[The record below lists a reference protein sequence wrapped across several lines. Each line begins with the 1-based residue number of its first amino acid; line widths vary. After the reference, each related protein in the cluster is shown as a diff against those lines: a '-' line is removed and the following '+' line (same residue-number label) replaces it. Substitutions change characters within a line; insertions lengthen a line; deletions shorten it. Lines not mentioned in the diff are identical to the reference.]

1 MSDPLTALA
10 GPPAA
15 AGTVHLVGG
24 GPGDPG
30 LLTLRATR
38 LLQTAD
44 LVAWDRL
51 TPRAA
56 LELTRDDAEL
66 VCVGKRKGQPSW
78 EQDDINRML
87 IAAATAGRSV
97 VRLKGGDPFVFGR
110 GGEEALACRAAGVP
124 VEIVSGVTSAIASAS
139 AAGVPVTHRGLS
151 ASVTFVSGH
160 EDPAKTESQLDWA
173 TLAASRGTLV
183 FLMGATRVGHIAGML
198 LAHGASPELPALMV
212 RWATTDRQQVVRS
225 TLSEIADA
233 VRAADLRPP
242 ATLVIGAVA
251 ELHDVL
257 AETVSRGSPA
267 AAPNV
272 YGLGATGRQPRPAGP
287 ATESAPGIPLA
298 RP

>member
-1 MSDPLTALA
+1 MTDPLTELA

-30 LLTLRATR
+30 LLTLRALR

-44 LVAWDRL
+44 LIAWDRL
-51 TPRAA
+51 IPQTA
-56 LELTRDDAEL
+56 LDVARDDAEL
-66 VCVGKRKGQPSW
+66 ICVGKRKGQPSW
-78 EQDDINRML
+78 EQADINRML

-110 GGEEALACRAAGVP
+110 GGEEALACQAAGIP

-173 TLAASRGTLV
+173 ALAASRGTLV

-198 LAHGASPELPALMV
+198 LAHGAEPDLPAIMV
-212 RWATTDRQQVVRS
+212 RWATTERQQVVRS

-257 AETVSRGSPA
+257 AGTVAPASGSRPTTAGT
-267 AAPNV
+267 V
-272 YGLGATGRQPRPAGP
+272 ATGPRPRPSDPGR
-287 ATESAPGIPLA
+287 ENAPGTRLA